1 MKICSLLPSGTE
13 ILFALGLDDKI
24 AGVTDLCDYPPE
36 AGGKPVVS
44 RSLID
49 TSRLSSAEVNARMQE
64 LLIAGKS
71 PYELDIAWLHQEKP
85 DLILTQD
92 TCYICDV
99 DASEVAQA
107 VRGIQPAPQVLVL
120 SPKTIS
126 DIFDTIT
133 SIGASAGVIDRAVEL
148 VAGLNNR
155 VREVAEV
162 AATASYRPRVV
173 SIEGTDPLVAGGHW
187 IPELKLL
194 AGGRDD
200 LFSPGCPAERLN
212 WATIRSYDPELLL
225 ITPCSSNLDR
235 SLKELSCLVER
246 DGWWELTAVQSGQVY
261 IIDHVY
267 FSRPGP
273 RIVDGLEIMAHI
285 IHPDLFTNLIPP
297 DTVLK
302 LNRPSQGPC
311 ASEDIIDYFQPF
323 P

>member
-13 ILFALGLDDKI
+13 ILFALGLGDDV
-24 AGVTDLCDYPPE
+24 AGVTDLCDYPLE
-36 AGGKPVVS
+36 ATGKPVIS

-49 TSRLSSAEVNARMQE
+49 TSRLSSAVVNAKMQE
-64 LLIAGKS
+64 LLLAGQS
-71 PYELDIAWLHQEKP
+71 PYQLDIAWLHHEKP

-99 DASEVAQA
+99 DASEVAKA
-107 VRGIQPAPQVLVL
+107 VRGIQPTPQVLVL
-120 SPKTIS
+120 SPRTIS
-126 DIFDTIT
+126 EIFDTIT
-133 SIGASAGVIDRAVEL
+133 SIGVKAGVINRADEL
-148 VAGLNNR
+148 IAALNYR
-155 VREVAEV
+155 VREIAEI

-200 LFSPGCPAERLN
+200 LFSPGCPAERLD
-212 WATIRSYDPELLL
+212 WETIQRYDPEILV

-235 SLKELSCLVER
+235 SLKEVSYLVKQ
-246 DGWWELTAVQSGQVY
+246 DGWWKLTAVQSGQVY

-273 RIVDGLEIMAHI
+273 RIVEGLEIMAQI
-285 IHPDLFTNLIPP
+285 IHPDLFTDQIPP
-297 DTVLK
+297 HTALK
-302 LNRPSQGPC
+302 LNLPSQGSCSPV
-311 ASEDIIDYFQPF
+311 DMIHYFQPF